1 MEEYAKPQFTKE
13 DVEKALGV
21 LDEKRSRQLEAYLH
35 ACAHCG
41 WCNDACHYYV
51 ASQNPEQVPTY
62 KADQLRKVWKRKYD
76 WLGKLLPWWVGAKD
90 LDEEQ
95 LARMAE
101 IAFRDCTFCGRC
113 TVNCPFGVDTRLIIR
128 TIRAMITATGKAP
141 EILEQLANAAVARE
155 ENLEFFKE
163 FYLEQ
168 IKELEK
174 ELQEK
179 TGDPKASIPV
189 EVEGAEFLYVPLSG
203 AHTILPAAQIFHE
216 AGQSWTLSMFEASN
230 YGVFLHDI
238 PRAKRIVE
246 RVINEAKRLK
256 VKEVI
261 ITECGHA
268 YTTFRWT
275 APNWFPEPWP
285 FKVRS
290 LVEVIDEYIR
300 EGRIAVNP
308 SGNDMAVTY
317 HDSCNLGRNGGVLE
331 EPRRIL
337 QACVTDFRE
346 MTPNRRQSYCCGG
359 GGGLVA
365 LPEYQE
371 QRLLAGKPK
380 ADQIRAT
387 GAECVVASCDN
398 CRHQLGE
405 LNEHYNLNVKVVGV
419 AELVANALMPQRQ
432 KAVPAERQ
440 TKAAA
445 GQPPD

>member
-1 MEEYAKPQFTKE
+1 MEQKVETRFTRE
-13 DVEKALGV
+13 DVDRALSA
-21 LDEKRSRQLEAYLH
+21 LDEMRTRQLETYLH

-51 ASQNPEQVPTY
+51 AGANPERVPTY

-76 WLGKLLPWWVGAKD
+76 WLGKYVPWWVGAVA
-90 LDEEQ
+90 LDEQQ
-95 LARMAE
+95 LERMSQ
-101 IAFRDCTFCGRC
+101 IAFRDCTLCGRC

-141 EILEQLANAAVARE
+141 EILEQLADAAIARE
-155 ENLEFFKE
+155 ENFEFIKD

-168 IKELEK
+168 IKELEA
-174 ELQEK
+174 ELRSR
-179 TGDPKASIPV
+179 TGDPETRIPV
-189 EVEGAEFLYVPLSG
+189 EAEGAEFLYVPLSG
-203 AHTILPAAQIFHE
+203 AHTILPAAQIFQA
-216 AGQSWTLSMFEASN
+216 AGQSWTLSMFEAAN

-246 RVINEAKRLK
+246 RVLREAKRLK

-275 APNWFPEPWP
+275 APNWFQEPWP

-290 LVEVIDEYIR
+290 IVEVIDEYLL
-300 EGRIAVNP
+300 EGRIRVDPSLNP
-308 SGNDMAVTY
+308 MSLTY

-337 QACVTDFRE
+337 QAVATDFRE
-346 MTPNRRQSYCCGG
+346 MSPNRLQSYCCGG

-365 LPEYQE
+365 LLEYSE

-380 ADQIRAT
+380 AEQIRAT
-387 GAECVVASCDN
+387 GAEAVVASCDN

-405 LNEHYNLNVKVVGV
+405 LNEHYGLGV
-419 AELVANALMPQRQ
+419 TVTGMAELVANAVVRRGRPRVGHGERE
-432 KAVPAERQ
+432 AVRPA
-440 TKAAA
+440 
-445 GQPPD
+445 